1 MKATKFLLSLLVVG
15 LLAGGCT
22 NKYVTEQYTIV
33 EGLDMTLIDFTVK
46 NNNWGYREV
55 EYGNPDEGYFEA
67 ILEVP
72 EITKDVI
79 EKGVVMVYRRFVDGG
94 STIWTPLPAHRTE
107 KTEDG
112 LYYTTIVDFEYSLGR
127 VNIFVTAT
135 DLYAGAMPGDMTF
148 RVAIQL

>member
-1 MKATKFLLSLLVVG
+1 MKATKFLLSLLVAG

-22 NKYVTEQYTIV
+22 KQYVTEEYIYQ
-33 EGLDMTLIDFTVK
+33 GLDMTLIDFTVK

-55 EYGNPDEGYFEA
+55 EYGNEDEGYFEA

-79 EKGVVMVYRRFVDGG
+79 EQGVVMVYRRFNDGG
-94 STIWTPLPAHRTE
+94 STIWTPLPAQRTE
-107 KTEDG
+107 KTSDG
-112 LYYTTIVDFEYSLGR
+112 LYYTTFVDFEYSLGR

-135 DLYAGAMPGDMTF
+135 DLYAGVKPGDMTF

>member
-1 MKATKFLLSLLVVG
+1 MKATKFLLSLLVVS

-22 NKYVTEQYTIV
+22 NKYVTEEYIL

-55 EYGNPDEGYFEA
+55 EYGNEDEGYFEA

-79 EKGVVMVYRRFVDGG
+79 EQGVVMVYRRFNDGG
-94 STIWTPLPAHRTE
+94 STIWTPLPAQRTE
-107 KTEDG
+107 KTSDG
-112 LYYTTIVDFEYSLGR
+112 LYYTTFVDFEYSLGR

-135 DLYAGAMPGDMTF
+135 DLYAGVKPGDMTF